1 MSQGSIGF
9 LYHPQVDRDLPALEV
24 ARALLLDSGID
35 VWEVSRDNLALE
47 FEKRMASG
55 GTRLLV
61 TLGGDGTLL
70 SGGRQ
75 AATHGVPLLGINLGR
90 LGFLTECEVDD
101 LTHSLR
107 NFLSGEYRVDART
120 LLECHVQR
128 DGRTI
133 HSVLALNE
141 VVLHRGEDPNVIRL
155 RIVIDGEDLATLDA
169 DGVLVATATGSTAYA
184 LALGG
189 PILEPDLDD
198 LVVVPMNPFALTVRP
213 IVCTP
218 DRSLLLELPRNP
230 ATLVVD
236 GSNSMR
242 LSPGDSASLA
252 AYGRKL
258 HLVRFSPPARFYH
271 VLRQKLGW
279 GLPLVPYP
287 GPKPALPD
295 AD

>member
-9 LYHPQVDRDLPALEV
+9 LYHPQVDRHLPALEA
-24 ARALLLDSGID
+24 ARAFLFESGIE
-35 VWEVSRDNLALE
+35 VWEAARDDLATE
-47 FEKRMASG
+47 FEKRMAGG

-90 LGFLTECEVDD
+90 LGFLTECEIDD
-101 LTHSLR
+101 LAQSLR
-107 NFLSGEYRVDART
+107 RFLAGHYRVDGRT

-128 DGRTI
+128 DGQTV
-133 HSVLALNE
+133 HSSLALNE
-141 VVLHRGEDPNVIRL
+141 VVVHRGEDPSVIRL
-155 RIVIDGEDLATLDA
+155 RIIIDGEDLGTLDA

-189 PILEPDLDD
+189 PILEPDLED

-218 DRSLLLELPRNP
+218 DRSLLVELPRNP

-242 LSPGDSASLA
+242 LAAEDSVSLA
-252 AYGRKL
+252 AYGKKL

-287 GPKPALPD
+287 GPKRTLPD